1 MKPRMLDALKSPQI
15 CIYQETYFLRNKT
28 KYVDIFS
35 NHCENKSKPTFIVN
49 DVLKEGVDCTF
60 PNVSRIL

>member
-1 MKPRMLDALKSPQI
+1 MFDALKSPQI

-28 KYVDIFS
+28 KNVDIFL
-35 NHCENKSKPTFIVN
+35 NHWENKSKPTLIVN

>member
-1 MKPRMLDALKSPQI
+1 MLDALKSPQI
-15 CIYQETYFLRNKT
+15 CIYQETYFLRHKT
-28 KYVDIFS
+28 QDVDIFL

>member
-1 MKPRMLDALKSPQI
+1 MFDALKSPQI
-15 CIYQETYFLRNKT
+15 CIYQETYFPRSET
-28 KYVDIFS
+28 KNVDIFL

>member
-1 MKPRMLDALKSPQI
+1 MLDALKSTQI

-28 KYVDIFS
+28 QDVDIFS